1 MRTKNADVDSSVEY
15 DFSKGELGR
24 YSRRPGEGL
33 DIRIDG
39 AIGYSL
45 RLIPSNKVVG
55 RFSSTFDAWPA
66 VLAEIERGI
75 PAKCLVLDWHWAN
88 GRRGQVSSGRLL
100 VSVARSGL
108 GHDTDRR
115 QVRAAS

>member
-1 MRTKNADVDSSVEY
+1 MHTNNADVESSVEY

-24 YSRRPGEGL
+24 YSRPPGEGL
-33 DIRIDG
+33 DIRVDG
-39 AIGYSL
+39 AIWYSL

-75 PAKCLVLDWHWAN
+75 PARCLVLDWHWAN

-108 GHDTDRR
+108 QFDVAPAG
-115 QVRAAS
+115 VRAAS

>member
-1 MRTKNADVDSSVEY
+1 MRTSNADVVSPVEY

-24 YSRRPGEGL
+24 YARRPGEGL

-55 RFSSTFDAWPA
+55 RFSTTSDAWSA
-66 VLAEIERGI
+66 VITEIDRGI
-75 PAKCLVLDWHWAN
+75 PARCLVLDWHWAN

-108 GHDTDRR
+108 GLDVAQER
-115 QVRAAS
+115 VRTAS

>member
-1 MRTKNADVDSSVEY
+1 MRTNDADVDSSVEY
-15 DFSKGELGR
+15 DFSNGELGR
-24 YSRRPGEGL
+24 CSRRPGEGL

-75 PAKCLVLDWHWAN
+75 PARCLVLDWHWAN

-108 GHDTDRR
+108 GHHTDRR